1 MESRKMKFVF
11 TVGLLGLF
19 GMISCDES
27 SDEIDTTAPSIELLD
42 PVNGEYM
49 SAGGYAH
56 FEANL
61 SDDIELATYNLEIH
75 ENFDSHSHGRLA
87 ATNDDPSL
95 IKWSYKQSFQ
105 VPSGS
110 QEYMAV
116 HEDEIEIAQNAMA
129 GPYHYI
135 VQAIDASGNS
145 TSFQDDSAVEIE
157 IYITNDSQPIVD
169 ITNLV
174 DDELEIEVGTVF
186 MVTGDVTDPTTGEYE
201 GMHSLEVILGED
213 SHEEHEHDHGGR
225 IAEEDLIDVHFEE
238 EELAQFMVDGAIILD
253 KIFETIN
260 FTLSEAELDELIEEE
275 IDHLKLTISVHDEQG
290 NIAVSNT
297 EVHVHTD

>member
-1 MESRKMKFVF
+1 
-11 TVGLLGLF
+11 
-19 GMISCDES
+19 
-27 SDEIDTTAPSIELLD
+27 
-42 PVNGEYM
+42 
-49 SAGGYAH
+49 
-56 FEANL
+56 
-61 SDDIELATYNLEIH
+61 
-75 ENFDSHSHGRLA
+75 
-87 ATNDDPSL
+87 
-95 IKWSYKQSFQ
+95 
-105 VPSGS
+105 
-110 QEYMAV
+110 
-116 HEDEIEIAQNAMA
+116 
-129 GPYHYI
+129 
-135 VQAIDASGNS
+135 
-145 TSFQDDSAVEIE
+145 
-157 IYITNDSQPIVD
+157 
-169 ITNLV
+169 LV